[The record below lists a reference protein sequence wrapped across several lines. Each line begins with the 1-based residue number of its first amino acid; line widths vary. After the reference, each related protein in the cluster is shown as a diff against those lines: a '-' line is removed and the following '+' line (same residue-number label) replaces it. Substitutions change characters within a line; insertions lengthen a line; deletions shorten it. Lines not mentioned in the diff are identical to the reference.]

1 MRDLKTLKELVAS
14 ITDAESLEKLSSKSF
29 KPSLLDYAI
38 SQHAPHFYSEQEL
51 IQLHVFFKQLS
62 SSFHQRENT
71 DNTPTIIRKRKT
83 QDMPK
88 EETVVPK
95 IKKLRVIVRCT
106 TPPPPKELPIEFKN
120 RIKELSGCDLQFLMH
135 KRLFHS
141 DVKTNNNRLSMP
153 IKEIR
158 ADFLTKEEITKLNE
172 RENGSNDG
180 RLIGL
185 EVIVL
190 DPCLREYTLPI
201 KMWSMNT
208 NTYNL
213 VKEWNKIVSANKFKE
228 DQELQI
234 WSFRVN
240 NKLHLLLNKL

>member
-1 MRDLKTLKELVAS
+1 METRMKAVRIGNGLVKSA
-14 ITDAESLEKLSSKSF
+14 LSF
-29 KPSLLDYAI
+29 PLDYAI
-38 SQHAPHFYSEQEL
+38 SQHAPHFYSQQEL
-51 IQLHVFFKQLS
+51 VQLHAFSKQLS
-62 SSFHQRENT
+62 SSFHQCV
-71 DNTPTIIRKRKT
+71 DNTPRITRKRKT

-88 EETVVPK
+88 EESVVPK
-95 IKKLRVIVRCT
+95 IKKRRVIVKST
-106 TPPPPKELPIEFKN
+106 TPPPPPQELSLEFKN
-120 RIKELSGCDLQFLMH
+120 RINELSGRDLQFLMH

-172 RENGSNDG
+172 RENGSDDG

-185 EVIVL
+185 EVTVM
-190 DPCLREYTLPI
+190 DPCLREYTLPM
-201 KMWSMNT
+201 KKWSMTT

-213 VKEWNKIVSANKFKE
+213 VKEWNKIVSANQFEE
-228 DQELQI
+228 DHELQI

-240 NKLHLLLNKL
+240 NKLYLLLNKL